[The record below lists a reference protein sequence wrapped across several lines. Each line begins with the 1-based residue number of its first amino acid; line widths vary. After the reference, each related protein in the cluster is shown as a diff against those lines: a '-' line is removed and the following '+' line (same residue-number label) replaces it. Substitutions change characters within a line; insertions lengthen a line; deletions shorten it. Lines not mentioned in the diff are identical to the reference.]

1 MKLLRS
7 TKSKIIENDNIENVP
22 HLKINETILL
32 YCNIF
37 GNDRQHNGKLLKKL
51 VPNKYFDKLLDI

>member
-22 HLKINETILL
+22 YLKINETILL

-37 GNDRQHNGKLLKKL
+37 GNDCQHNGKLLKKL

>member
-7 TKSKIIENDNIENVP
+7 TKSKIIENENGENVP
-22 HLKINETILL
+22 YLKINETILL
-32 YCNIF
+32 HCNIF
-37 GNDRQHNGKLLKKL
+37 SNVRKKLLKKF

>member
-22 HLKINETILL
+22 YLKINETILL

-37 GNDRQHNGKLLKKL
+37 GNDHQHNGKLLKKL